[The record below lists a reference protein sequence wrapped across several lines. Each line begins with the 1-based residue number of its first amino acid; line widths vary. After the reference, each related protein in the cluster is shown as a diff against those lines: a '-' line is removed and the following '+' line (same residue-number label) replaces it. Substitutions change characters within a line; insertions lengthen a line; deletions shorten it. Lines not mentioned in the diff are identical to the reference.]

1 MLRKRIIPF
10 LLLSILIFLI
20 TTITSVAKK
29 TTTEEPIYEARAKVL
44 VSMRKEIGSSR
55 KIGDPIE
62 RNVHIRVYDYKDGW
76 CKVKYNGKTGW
87 IDEQYLWAFR
97 PLQSEIYSVPHQHT
111 NTGLLTLKSDVNIQ
125 TEDFSGRVY
134 TKGDAFCI
142 NTTDETSVA
151 YVWRNTFDIAIS
163 DHDYTPFVSWTEAHA
178 GDIISGFSTFYT
190 EDQGAPYQKNRELNL
205 ELSCKRLNNTVIPSY
220 GRFSFNDL
228 CGPYTRING
237 YQTAP
242 SIGGSGK
249 GPGGGVCQVS
259 TTMFNAILGL
269 PIDIKEWTLHSQ
281 AGVPYVP
288 LSFDASTGPN
298 LDFVFVSRLDY
309 PVRVR
314 AEAKNGVVTILLI
327 CEKEINDDN

>member
-10 LLLSILIFLI
+10 LLLTLWIFFI
-20 TTITSVAKK
+20 TTIPSVAKQ
-29 TTTEEPIYEARAKVL
+29 TSPTEPMYEARAKVL
-44 VSMRKEIGSSR
+44 VSMRKDIGSTR

-62 RNVHIRVYDYKDGW
+62 RNTHIKVYEYKDGW

-97 PLQSEIYSVPHQHT
+97 PLKSEIYPIPHQHT
-111 NTGLLTLKSDVNIQ
+111 NTGLLTLNSDINIQ
-125 TEDFSGRVY
+125 TEDFTGRLY
-134 TKGDAFCI
+134 SKGDTFCI
-142 NTTDETSVA
+142 NTTDTTSVA
-151 YVWRNTFDIAIS
+151 YVWRSIFEIDTAN
-163 DHDYTPFVSWTEAHA
+163 HKYTPFVSWTDAEA

-190 EDQGAPYQKNRELNL
+190 EDQCAPYQENRATNL
-205 ELSCKRLNNTVIPSY
+205 DLSCKRLNGTVIPAY
-220 GRFSFNDL
+220 GQFSFNKL
-228 CGPYTRING
+228 CGPYTRANG
-237 YQTAP
+237 YEVAP

-259 TTMFNAILGL
+259 TTLFNAILGL
-269 PIDIKEWTLHSQ
+269 PITIKEWTLHSQ
-281 AGVPYVP
+281 DGVPYVP

-309 PVRVR
+309 PVRVQ